1 MSILPIAWLD
11 ENDGFPPPEA
21 ALREDSDAPGLLAAG
36 ADLSVPR
43 LRHAYSNG
51 IFPWYSTGQPVLW
64 WSPDPRMVL
73 HVDEFRV

>member
-36 ADLSVPR
+36 ADLSGPR
-43 LRHAYSNG
+43 LAWQPSLPQRLDGPGRAHAPHPSG
-51 IFPWYSTGQPVLW
+51 K
-64 WSPDPRMVL
+64 
-73 HVDEFRV
+73 